1 MQKMG
6 KEEREEGKIE
16 AVLQIL
22 RRQEPLTVKQVG
34 GNFDPNVSYLLPC
47 WDFFSLLMNTQLN
60 SFLCTESYLIVLA
73 VIEAKYQ

>member
-6 KEEREEGKIE
+6 KKEERDEGKIE

-34 GNFDPNVSYLLPC
+34 GNFDPNVSHRLPC
-47 WDFFSLLMNTQLN
+47 
-60 SFLCTESYLIVLA
+60 
-73 VIEAKYQ
+73 